1 MTSTLVGARWFANP
15 RRHRVQCPNIM
26 LGKSPARDQEIAVCC
41 NVIKLCAA
49 VGIPSV
55 KCKPTRSATPRGRL
69 TQTLLP
75 TDNLTILGVVSTG
88 RFPWRGGSN
97 VRKFNYQD
105 ALKQNLPPTIAGTV
119 SADTMWERIAYFIQ
133 RVVPVAE
140 QYKVRSHHTP
150 SEPSRRLE
158 PLTIEMLGPY
168 GVPPPRPRH
177 AGPVQGRGAARTLL
191 AGRPAEAARPSPL
204 AVPRTQL

>member
-1 MTSTLVGARWFANP
+1 M
-15 RRHRVQCPNIM
+15 
-26 LGKSPARDQEIAVCC
+26 
-41 NVIKLCAA
+41 
-49 VGIPSV
+49 
-55 KCKPTRSATPRGRL
+55 
-69 TQTLLP
+69 LP

-140 QYKVRSHHTP
+140 QYKVRSHRAPP
-150 SEPSRRLE
+150 SEPCRWLE
-158 PLTIEMLGPY
+158 PLTFDMS
-168 GVPPPRPRH
+168 R
-177 AGPVQGRGAARTLL
+177 
-191 AGRPAEAARPSPL
+191 
-204 AVPRTQL
+204 